1 MNINN
6 SMLTLMDKSN
16 LVQVDLMLSD
26 GGNWVTQVG
35 SRRHVAAIR
44 TPERELDRLRKRID
58 IGCTCFNK

>member
-1 MNINN
+1 MDINN

-26 GGNWVTQVG
+26 SGNWVAQVG

-44 TPERELDRLRKRID
+44 TSERELDRMRKRID